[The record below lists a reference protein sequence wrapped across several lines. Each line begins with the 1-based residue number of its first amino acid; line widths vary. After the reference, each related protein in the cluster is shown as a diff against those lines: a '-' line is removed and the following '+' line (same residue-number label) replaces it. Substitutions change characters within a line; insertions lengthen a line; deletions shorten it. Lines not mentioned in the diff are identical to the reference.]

1 MAVLGKIRSKG
12 VLLVSI
18 IGLGLFAFI
27 AEEAVRSCESTK
39 NNERQQI
46 AEVLGEKITYQEFQE
61 MVDQYSDVIKMTQG
75 KENLNEDELNQVR
88 DMVWNQYIQSLLIA
102 EEAKELGLKVTDDEI
117 RNILNEGTNPM
128 LTQTPFVNQ
137 QTGRFDANVLKQF
150 LNEYKK
156 AQQTGG
162 PQYEQMRVIY
172 NYWQFMEKNLRQQLL
187 AQKYQTL
194 LAASFL
200 SNKIE
205 AKQAYLEENTEA
217 NIELA
222 ALPYSMVADKDIKV
236 TEEDLKAKY
245 NELKN
250 RFRNYEETRDIKYV
264 SYKVAA
270 SATDRAAINKEMA
283 SIASQLASAE
293 DPAEVV
299 RKSGSSIAYLGVPV
313 LKTAFPK
320 DIQDQ
325 LDSMAVGS
333 TTAIK
338 ENAQDNTLN
347 IVRLISK
354 QELPDSVEFQA
365 IQIGGETVEA
375 ARTRADSVLNAVK
388 ADAAQWDALAKKYG
402 QTGEKTWMTS
412 QQYQFSNTMDAD
424 TKAYITAINTM
435 AVGETRNLALNN
447 GNVILKVTDRKGLQ
461 PKYVAAVVKKDITF
475 SKDTYS
481 KAFNK
486 FSQFVS
492 GNLTQ
497 DGLEKNAKKNGY
509 VVEEQKGVSHGQH
522 LVAGIHGSHD
532 ALKWVFEA
540 EKGDVSPLYECGDND
555 NLLVLVVTNI
565 NEKGYYTLENEQ
577 VKEYVRT
584 QVIKDKKA
592 EKLLAKFNGVKNIAQ
607 AKAKG
612 AKIVPV
618 NQITF
623 NAPAFIQV
631 AGASE
636 PALSGA
642 VAATQLGKFSS
653 HPVKGEGGVYMFQVK
668 DKRSLA
674 LKYDE
679 KSYLQRLAQR
689 AMQMAGNFMQELYIK
704 ADIKDN
710 RYMFF

>member
-1 MAVLGKIRSKG
+1 M
-12 VLLVSI
+12 SI

-88 DMVWNQYIQSLLIA
+88 DMVWNQYIQSSLIA

-187 AQKYQTL
+187 VQKYQTL

-293 DPAEVV
+293 DPGEVV

-555 NLLVLVVTNI
+555 NLLVLVLTNI

-642 VAATQLGKFSS
+642 VAATPLGKFSS

>member
-88 DMVWNQYIQSLLIA
+88 DMVWNQYIQSSLIA

-347 IVRLISK
+347 IFRLISK

>member
-1 MAVLGKIRSKG
+1 M
-12 VLLVSI
+12 SI

-88 DMVWNQYIQSLLIA
+88 DMVWNQYIQSSLIA

-293 DPAEVV
+293 DPGEVV

-461 PKYVAAVVKKDITF
+461 PKYVAAVIKKDITF

-555 NLLVLVVTNI
+555 NLLVLVLTNI

-642 VAATQLGKFSS
+642 VAATPLGKFSS

>member
-1 MAVLGKIRSKG
+1 M
-12 VLLVSI
+12 SI

-88 DMVWNQYIQSLLIA
+88 DMVWNQYIQSSLIA

-293 DPAEVV
+293 DPGEVV

-555 NLLVLVVTNI
+555 NLLVLVLTNI

-642 VAATQLGKFSS
+642 VAATPLGKFSS

>member
-1 MAVLGKIRSKG
+1 M
-12 VLLVSI
+12 SI

-27 AEEAVRSCESTK
+27 AEEAFRSCESTK

-46 AEVLGEKITYQEFQE
+46 AEVLGEKISYQEFQE
-61 MVDQYSDVIKMTQG
+61 MVDQYSDVLKMTQG

-88 DMVWNQYIQSLLIA
+88 DMVWNQYIQTSLIA
-102 EEAKELGLKVTDDEI
+102 NEAKELGLKVTDDEI

-128 LTQTPFVNQ
+128 LAQTPFVNQ

-162 PQYEQMRVIY
+162 QQLEQMRVVY
-172 NYWQFMEKNLRQQLL
+172 NYWQFMERNLRQQLL

-194 LAASFL
+194 LAASFV

-205 AKQAYLEENTEA
+205 AKQAYMEENVEA
-217 NIELA
+217 DVDLA
-222 ALPYSMVADKDIKV
+222 VLPYSSVQDKDIKV
-236 TEEDLKAKY
+236 TDEEIKAKY
-245 NELKN
+245 KELQN
-250 RFRNYEETRDIKYV
+250 RFKNYEETRDIKYV
-264 SYKVAA
+264 SVKVAA
-270 SATDRAAINKEMA
+270 SSTDRAAINKEVA
-283 SIASQLASAE
+283 DFASQLASAE

-299 RKSGSSIAYLGVPV
+299 RKSGSEVAYLGVPV
-313 LKTAFPK
+313 LKTAFPQ
-320 DIQDQ
+320 DIQSQ
-325 LDSMAVGS
+325 LDSIAVGA
-333 TTAIK
+333 TTAVK
-338 ENAQDNTLN
+338 ENPQDNTLN
-347 IVRLISK
+347 IIRLLSK

-365 IQIGGETVEA
+365 IQIGGETVDA
-375 ARTRADSVLNAVK
+375 ARTRADSVANALK

-402 QTGEKTWMTS
+402 QTGEKTWMTT
-412 QQYQFSNTMDAD
+412 QQYQFSNTIDAD
-424 TKAYITAINTM
+424 TKTYLTALNTM
-435 AVGETRNLALNN
+435 AVGETRNIALNN
-447 GNVILKVTDRKGLQ
+447 GNIILKVTDRKGFKT
-461 PKYVAAVVKKDITF
+461 KYVAAVIKKDISF

-481 KAFNK
+481 KAYNK

-497 DGLEKNAKKNGY
+497 DAIEKNAKKNGY
-509 VVEEQKGVSHGQH
+509 TVLEQNNIGSGQH
-522 LVAGIHGSHD
+522 LIAGIHGSHE

-540 EKGDVSPLYECGDND
+540 KKGEVSPLYECGDND
-555 NLLVLVVTNI
+555 NLLVLVLTNI

-577 VKEYVRT
+577 VKEYVKSE
-584 QVIKDKKA
+584 VIKDKKA
-592 EKLLAKFNGVKNIAQ
+592 EKLLAKFNGVKSIAQ

-612 AKIVPV
+612 AQIIPV

-623 NAPAFIQV
+623 AAPAFIQA

-653 HPVKGEGGVYMFQVK
+653 HAIKGNGGVYLFQVK
-668 DKRSLA
+668 NKKNLA
-674 LKYDE
+674 QKYDE
-679 KSYLQRLAQR
+679 KSYLQRQAQR

-704 ADIKDN
+704 ANIKDN
-710 RYMFF
+710 RYLFF

>member
-88 DMVWNQYIQSLLIA
+88 DMVWNQYIQSSLIA

-222 ALPYSMVADKDIKV
+222 ALPYSMVADKDVKV
-236 TEEDLKAKY
+236 TEDDLKAKY

-293 DPAEVV
+293 DPGEVV

-555 NLLVLVVTNI
+555 NLLVLVLTNI

-642 VAATQLGKFSS
+642 VAATPLGKFSS

>member
-88 DMVWNQYIQSLLIA
+88 DMVWNQYIQSSLIA

-137 QTGRFDANVLKQF
+137 QTGHFDANVLKQF

-333 TTAIK
+333 TTGIK

>member
-88 DMVWNQYIQSLLIA
+88 DMVWNQYIQSSLIA

-205 AKQAYLEENTEA
+205 AKQAYFEENTEA

-293 DPAEVV
+293 DPGEVV

-461 PKYVAAVVKKDITF
+461 PKYVAAVIKKDITF

-555 NLLVLVVTNI
+555 NLLVLVLTNI

-642 VAATQLGKFSS
+642 VAATPLGKFSS

>member
-88 DMVWNQYIQSLLIA
+88 DMVWNQYIQSSLIA

-555 NLLVLVVTNI
+555 NLLVLVLTNI

-642 VAATQLGKFSS
+642 VAATPLGKFSS

>member
-1 MAVLGKIRSKG
+1 M
-12 VLLVSI
+12 SI

-88 DMVWNQYIQSLLIA
+88 DMVWNQYIQSSLIA

-205 AKQAYLEENTEA
+205 AKQAYFEENTEA

-264 SYKVAA
+264 SYKVVA
-270 SATDRAAINKEMA
+270 SVTDRAAINKEMA

-293 DPAEVV
+293 DPGEVV

-555 NLLVLVVTNI
+555 NLLVLVLTNI

-642 VAATQLGKFSS
+642 VAATPLGKFSS

>member
-1 MAVLGKIRSKG
+1 M
-12 VLLVSI
+12 SI

-88 DMVWNQYIQSLLIA
+88 DMVWNQYIQSSLIA

-565 NEKGYYTLENEQ
+565 NEKGYYTLENDQ

>member
-1 MAVLGKIRSKG
+1 M
-12 VLLVSI
+12 SI

-88 DMVWNQYIQSLLIA
+88 DMVWNQYIQSSLIA
-102 EEAKELGLKVTDDEI
+102 KEAKELGLKVTDDEI

-222 ALPYSMVADKDIKV
+222 ALPYSMVADKEVKV

-293 DPAEVV
+293 DPGEVV

-555 NLLVLVVTNI
+555 NLLVLVLTNI

-642 VAATQLGKFSS
+642 VAATPLGKFSS

>member
-1 MAVLGKIRSKG
+1 MAVLGKIRRRG
-12 VLLVSI
+12 ILLVCI
-18 IGLGLFAFI
+18 IGAGLFAFI
-27 AEEAVRSCESTK
+27 AEEAFRSCEASK
-39 NNERQQI
+39 NNARQQI
-46 AEVLGEKITYQEFQE
+46 GEVLGDKITYEEFQK
-61 MVDQYSDVIKMTQG
+61 MVDEFSDVIKMTQG
-75 KENLNEDELNQVR
+75 KDNLTEDELNQVR
-88 DMVWNQYIQSLLIA
+88 DQVWNTYVQTKLI
-102 EEAKELGLKVTDDEI
+102 EDDAKKLGLTVTDDEI

-293 DPAEVV
+293 DPGEVV

-497 DGLEKNAKKNGY
+497 DGLKF
-509 VVEEQKGVSHGQH
+509 
-522 LVAGIHGSHD
+522 IP
-532 ALKWVFEA
+532 
-540 EKGDVSPLYECGDND
+540 PL
-555 NLLVLVVTNI
+555 
-565 NEKGYYTLENEQ
+565 
-577 VKEYVRT
+577 
-584 QVIKDKKA
+584 
-592 EKLLAKFNGVKNIAQ
+592 F
-607 AKAKG
+607 
-612 AKIVPV
+612 
-618 NQITF
+618 TF
-623 NAPAFIQV
+623 
-631 AGASE
+631 
-636 PALSGA
+636 
-642 VAATQLGKFSS
+642 
-653 HPVKGEGGVYMFQVK
+653 
-668 DKRSLA
+668 
-674 LKYDE
+674 
-679 KSYLQRLAQR
+679 
-689 AMQMAGNFMQELYIK
+689 
-704 ADIKDN
+704 
-710 RYMFF
+710 

>member
-1 MAVLGKIRSKG
+1 M
-12 VLLVSI
+12 SI

-88 DMVWNQYIQSLLIA
+88 DMVWNQYIQSSLIA

>member
-88 DMVWNQYIQSLLIA
+88 DMVWNQYIQSSLIA

-205 AKQAYLEENTEA
+205 AKQAYFEENTEA

-293 DPAEVV
+293 DPGEVV

-365 IQIGGETVEA
+365 IQIGGETVEV

-492 GNLTQ
+492 CNLTQ

-555 NLLVLVVTNI
+555 NLLVLVLTNI

-642 VAATQLGKFSS
+642 VAATPLGKFSS

>member
-1 MAVLGKIRSKG
+1 M
-12 VLLVSI
+12 SI

-88 DMVWNQYIQSLLIA
+88 DMVWNQYIQSSLIA

-222 ALPYSMVADKDIKV
+222 ALPYSMVADKDVKV

-522 LVAGIHGSHD
+522 LIAGIHGSHD

>member
-1 MAVLGKIRSKG
+1 M
-12 VLLVSI
+12 SI

-88 DMVWNQYIQSLLIA
+88 DMVWNQYIQSSLIA

-222 ALPYSMVADKDIKV
+222 ALPYSMVADKDVKV

-293 DPAEVV
+293 DPGEVV

-461 PKYVAAVVKKDITF
+461 PKYVAAVIKKDITF

-555 NLLVLVVTNI
+555 NLLVLVLTNI

-642 VAATQLGKFSS
+642 VAATPLGKFSS

>member
-88 DMVWNQYIQSLLIA
+88 DMVWNQYIQSSLIA

-222 ALPYSMVADKDIKV
+222 ALPYSMVADKDVKV

-424 TKAYITAINTM
+424 TRAYITAINTM

-522 LVAGIHGSHD
+522 LIAGIHGSHD

-679 KSYLQRLAQR
+679 KSYLQRLSQR

>member
-88 DMVWNQYIQSLLIA
+88 DMVWNQYIQSSLIA

-522 LVAGIHGSHD
+522 LIAGIHGSHD